1 MGIPIYEQINLII
14 TLMITTTNGMTDRIQ
29 RLRQESFNAQP
40 SLSIER
46 ALIETEFY
54 KENEGKYPIP
64 ILRALNFLEICKRKT
79 IYIGKDELIVGE
91 RGPHPKAVS
100 TFPELTCHSV
110 EDLHAVSYTHLDVY
124 KRQLH
129 SDNWLSPAPYY
140 H

>member
-54 KENEGKYPIP
+54 KRK
-64 ILRALNFLEICKRKT
+64 RREISNSHSKST
-79 IYIGKDELIVGE
+79 EL
-91 RGPHPKAVS
+91 S
-100 TFPELTCHSV
+100 
-110 EDLHAVSYTHLDVY
+110 
-124 KRQLH
+124 
-129 SDNWLSPAPYY
+129 
-140 H
+140 

>member
-64 ILRALNFLEICKRKT
+64 ILRALNFLEICK
-79 IYIGKDELIVGE
+79 IGRAHV
-91 RGPHPKAVS
+91 
-100 TFPELTCHSV
+100 
-110 EDLHAVSYTHLDVY
+110 
-124 KRQLH
+124 
-129 SDNWLSPAPYY
+129 
-140 H
+140 

>member
-64 ILRALNFLEICKRKT
+64 ILRALNFLEICNF
-79 IYIGKDELIVGE
+79 I
-91 RGPHPKAVS
+91 
-100 TFPELTCHSV
+100 F
-110 EDLHAVSYTHLDVY
+110 
-124 KRQLH
+124 
-129 SDNWLSPAPYY
+129 
-140 H
+140 

>member
-110 EDLHAVSYTHLDVY
+110 
-124 KRQLH
+124 
-129 SDNWLSPAPYY
+129 
-140 H
+140 

>member
-79 IYIGKDELIVGE
+79 KIGRAHV
-91 RGPHPKAVS
+91 
-100 TFPELTCHSV
+100 
-110 EDLHAVSYTHLDVY
+110 
-124 KRQLH
+124 
-129 SDNWLSPAPYY
+129 
-140 H
+140 

>member
-46 ALIETEFY
+46 ALRETEFH

-64 ILRALNFLEICKRKT
+64 IIRALNFLEICNRKT
-79 IYIGKDELIVGE
+79 I
-91 RGPHPKAVS
+91 
-100 TFPELTCHSV
+100 
-110 EDLHAVSYTHLDVY
+110 
-124 KRQLH
+124 
-129 SDNWLSPAPYY
+129 
-140 H
+140 

>member
-100 TFPELTCHSV
+100 TFP
-110 EDLHAVSYTHLDVY
+110 
-124 KRQLH
+124 
-129 SDNWLSPAPYY
+129 
-140 H
+140 

>member
-79 IYIGKDELIVGE
+79 IYIGKDGC
-91 RGPHPKAVS
+91 RGCASSLP
-100 TFPELTCHSV
+100 
-110 EDLHAVSYTHLDVY
+110 
-124 KRQLH
+124 RG
-129 SDNWLSPAPYY
+129 
-140 H
+140 

>member
-54 KENEGKYPIP
+54 KENEGK
-64 ILRALNFLEICKRKT
+64 
-79 IYIGKDELIVGE
+79 
-91 RGPHPKAVS
+91 
-100 TFPELTCHSV
+100 
-110 EDLHAVSYTHLDVY
+110 
-124 KRQLH
+124 
-129 SDNWLSPAPYY
+129 
-140 H
+140 

>member
-54 KENEGKYPIP
+54 KENEGNIQ
-64 ILRALNFLEICKRKT
+64 
-79 IYIGKDELIVGE
+79 
-91 RGPHPKAVS
+91 
-100 TFPELTCHSV
+100 FPF
-110 EDLHAVSYTHLDVY
+110 
-124 KRQLH
+124 
-129 SDNWLSPAPYY
+129 
-140 H
+140 

>member
-79 IYIGKDELIVGE
+79 IYIGKDELIEGAD
-91 RGPHPKAVS
+91 R
-100 TFPELTCHSV
+100 LICRRR
-110 EDLHAVSYTHLDVY
+110 Y
-124 KRQLH
+124 Q
-129 SDNWLSPAPYY
+129 
-140 H
+140 

>member
-54 KENEGKYPIP
+54 
-64 ILRALNFLEICKRKT
+64 
-79 IYIGKDELIVGE
+79 
-91 RGPHPKAVS
+91 
-100 TFPELTCHSV
+100 
-110 EDLHAVSYTHLDVY
+110 
-124 KRQLH
+124 
-129 SDNWLSPAPYY
+129 
-140 H
+140 

>member
-79 IYIGKDELIVGE
+79 IYIGL
-91 RGPHPKAVS
+91 
-100 TFPELTCHSV
+100 
-110 EDLHAVSYTHLDVY
+110 
-124 KRQLH
+124 
-129 SDNWLSPAPYY
+129 W
-140 H
+140 